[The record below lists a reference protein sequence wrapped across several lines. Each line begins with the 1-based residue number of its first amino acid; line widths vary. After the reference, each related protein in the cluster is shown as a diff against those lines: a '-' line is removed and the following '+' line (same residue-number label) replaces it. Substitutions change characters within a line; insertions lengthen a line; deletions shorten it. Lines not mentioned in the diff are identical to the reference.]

1 MNPIVN
7 ESTSV
12 LQIDTSGLQ
21 GGQVSLVY
29 ISSTGIPGQLVTIT
43 DATGFV
49 SSPQSILL
57 STTGDTL
64 FSDGSHSTIINQR
77 FGYVTLASL
86 PTGTWAPVNVFAF
99 SNTSAQNYR
108 AVDGNTV
115 STNSLALRGLAS
127 TLGIYSASLNTR
139 TAAIQGALFTST
151 IYIASDT
158 SINPPVT
165 VGGSELIFG
174 STIVTGTTSFG
185 GSISTL
191 GDCFTSGNISSKFG
205 TIYIGGDVTT
215 GGSWRG
221 QRGAQITAQS
231 ATVANSASFLAP
243 LIVYST
249 ISADSN
255 CTAFTTLSDTANGAT
270 LNTMNSVNFGH
281 GVSIQYL
288 AGAAGLS
295 FGAPITVPSSISS
308 LLVVTQNSIVT
319 SNISAQNFTEMST
332 LQLLTLSSAQIVNDS
347 GSLLVSSLQGN
358 TFTSDSLIANS
369 LKDTTTFTVNSI
381 AMNDMGISTP
391 MTLTYNGTDITIP
404 VYWTIS
410 SIGRNGTFS
419 APYMDL
425 TTNICVGDDI
435 RAAELDTGFD
445 NFISVF
451 TSTATVTDT
460 IELACAK
467 ASMRYTNINL
477 SGGAILGSQTE
488 LVQDLHCSSIQTDV
502 ITSYSTITF
511 QGRPAAALPDT
522 FISTATIG
530 SATTSSLVVSQILTG
545 ASAAYSTINP
555 SSAWLFPST
564 YQMSGGT
571 PFTKTEGLGA
581 YFNEEYFVAAAD
593 QTAYYSVIDP
603 TTLRQQTLSTPYINT
618 VVGTGVESN
627 PTDTG
632 GQAIGVVIGQAASGL
647 DKSLYFGAGDA
658 AGWKLKQLTPAGQL
672 LTLAGQ
678 PRYFYG
684 DGGFPG
690 NAALGPRLAISF
702 FNQGQLLITDISN
715 VRLRYITTD
724 PFIQTIAG
732 TGQLGFSGDGGP
744 ALAATFSTP
753 LGTLATSYGS
763 TIYLADSDN
772 QRIRILTGSTISTF
786 AGTGAAG
793 ATGDGGPAAA
803 ATLGGPY
810 ALAIDASQNILFT
823 DLSNCAVRKIGL
835 DGTIQRI
842 AGTYARGYG
851 GDGGPATAALLSYPT
866 GITVDPFNA
875 IYICDTGNSRVRRI
889 DPGTQNI
896 TTVAGNGVAAFGGD
910 GGLATLANLS
920 SPTGVASDSAGN
932 LYIADRDNQCIRFVS
947 KANGK
952 IATVAGQPRRPG
964 YSGDYSFA
972 TFALLNTPTD
982 VIYDS
987 VTQYYYIADSGN
999 SVVRYVDS
1007 SRKII
1012 YANVGNGSP
1021 ISAGDGGPP
1030 GAAVF
1035 GNITSVATDS
1045 QDNIYISDGLANR
1058 IRQINSARSTIQTV
1072 VGTGVG
1078 GFNGDG
1084 GLATAAQISSPQT
1097 VVVDSTGALYFTDM
1111 LNQRVRRVDG
1121 STGAIQTLAG
1131 TGAAAYDGDNKSSI
1145 TASLN
1150 FPAALT
1156 RGPDG
1161 SLYVGDTSSFRIRTL
1176 APDGFIRPFA
1186 GCGVDGVL
1194 ASGQTLASTTFGRIN
1209 GLAYTSSLL
1218 YATDATTSAI
1228 WSFNAA
1234 QGLVR
1239 NASAVST
1246 PAYLGDA
1253 GPLSNAFFNQPTGII
1268 SDTSGNLVICDAG
1281 NFRLR
1286 KTYTFGR
1293 PRNPLFLTMNMA
1305 YTNYYAST
1313 GTGYIKLNGNTLTT
1327 FDGSLQSDQTFQVT
1341 DIPIFN
1347 YPLQTSNPITGDQTA
1362 FLEITQAATTG
1373 YTKLAGNFYV
1383 TQVRGQELL
1392 RNLVDSSAG
1401 IQMNRG
1407 QLNFPNQLNGIT
1419 MDNKYNDA
1427 SMRTV
1432 SYTGSLISASDPALK
1447 ERVAPADL
1455 SQCYVTLGELPLR
1468 AYSYIQPYIS
1478 TFHVR
1483 DTRRLGFLTSEVAAH
1498 FPKSITSTSIAE
1510 EASWCSSINTL
1521 DTAQIKYAH
1530 LGVTQFLMNSVDV
1543 LEAEVAS
1550 LRAILAQRKSVS

>member
-29 ISSTGIPGQLVTIT
+29 ISSTGIPGQLVTIA

-49 SSPQSILL
+49 SSPQAILL
-57 STTGDTL
+57 STTGGTL

-77 FGYVTLASL
+77 FGYITLASQ
-86 PTGTWAPVNVFAF
+86 GNGRWAPVNVFSF
-99 SNTSAQNYR
+99 SNTTAQNYR

-115 STNSLALRGLAS
+115 STNSMSLRGLAS
-127 TLGIYSASLNTR
+127 TLGIYSASLNTSS
-139 TAAIQGALFTST
+139 AAIHGALFTST
-151 IYIASDT
+151 IYIDSDAST
-158 SINPPVT
+158 NPPFT
-165 VGGSELIFG
+165 VDGSEIVFG
-174 STIVTGTTSFG
+174 STVAGAGSFG
-185 GSISTL
+185 GSISTM
-191 GDCFTSGNISSKFG
+191 GDFFTTGNISSKFG
-205 TIYIGGDVTT
+205 TLYIGGDVTL

-221 QRGAQITAQS
+221 QRGAQITAES
-231 ATVANSASFLAP
+231 ATIASSATFLAP
-243 LIVYST
+243 LTVYSS
-249 ISADSN
+249 ISANSN
-255 CTAFTTLSDTANGAT
+255 CTTRTILSDTANGAT
-270 LNTMNSVNFGH
+270 LNTMNSVDFGN
-281 GVSIQYL
+281 GVRIQSAL
-288 AGAAGLS
+288 GSTELTFTLS
-295 FGAPITVPSSISS
+295 ITVPSSISS
-308 LLVVTQNSIVT
+308 LSLVAQNSVNT
-319 SNISAQNFTEMST
+319 SNISAQNFTGMST
-332 LQLLTLSSAQIVNDS
+332 LQLLTLSSAQIVNS
-347 GSLLVSSLQGN
+347 AGSLVVSSLQGN
-358 TFTSDSLIANS
+358 SFASQSLTAKS
-369 LKDTTTFTVNSI
+369 LQDKTTLTVGSI
-381 AMNDMGISTP
+381 SMNDRGISTP
-391 MTLTYNGTDITIP
+391 MTFTYNETNVTIP

-410 SIGRNGTFS
+410 SIGRNGTFN
-419 APYMDL
+419 ARYMDL
-425 TTNICVGDDI
+425 LTDTCVGDDI
-435 RAAELDTGFD
+435 RTVDLDTGF
-445 NFISVF
+445 NSFISVF
-451 TSTATVTDT
+451 TSSATVTGTVDLT
-460 IELACAK
+460 CST
-467 ASMRYTNINL
+467 ASMKYTSVNNT
-477 SGGAILGSQTE
+477 GGTIVGTRLK
-488 LVQDLHCSSIQTDV
+488 LVQDIRCSSIRTDV

-511 QGRPAAALPDT
+511 QGLSRVALPDT
-522 FISTATIG
+522 FISTTTIG
-530 SATTSSLVVSQILTG
+530 SATTSSMGISRIVTG
-545 ASAAYSTINP
+545 TSAEYSTINP

-564 YQMSGGT
+564 YQMSGA
-571 PFTKTEGLGA
+571 PFLRTTGLGT
-581 YFNEEYFVAAAD
+581 YFNKEEFVAAGK

-603 TTLRQQTLSTPYINT
+603 TTLSQQTLPTPYINT
-618 VVGTGVESN
+618 VAGTGVKSN

-632 GQAIGVVIGQAASGL
+632 GQAIGTVIGQAASGL
-647 DKSLYFGAGDA
+647 DRSLYFGASDA
-658 AGWKLKQLTPAGQL
+658 AGWKVKQLTPAGQL

-684 DGGFPG
+684 DGGFPT

-702 FNQGQLLITDISN
+702 FNPGQVLITDISN
-715 VRLRYITTD
+715 IRLRYITAD
-724 PFIQTIAG
+724 PIIQTIAG
-732 TGQLGFSGDGGP
+732 TGQPGFSGDGGL
-744 ALAATFSTP
+744 ATAATFSTP
-753 LGTLATSYGS
+753 LGTLATSFGS
-763 TIYLADSDN
+763 TIYVADSDN

-786 AGTGAAG
+786 AGTGVAG
-793 ATGDGGPAAA
+793 ATGDGGPALA
-803 ATLGGPY
+803 ATLSEPY

-823 DLSNCAVRKIGL
+823 DLSNCAVRKIGTG
-835 DGTIQRI
+835 GTITRI
-842 AGTYARGYG
+842 AGTYTKGYG
-851 GDGGPATAALLSYPT
+851 GDGGLATAALLSYPT

-920 SPTGVASDSAGN
+920 SPTGVASDSVGN

-947 KANGK
+947 KATGK

-982 VIYDS
+982 VIFDS
-987 VTQYYYIADSGN
+987 ASQYYYIADSGN

-1007 SRKII
+1007 TRRII
-1012 YANVGNGSP
+1012 YAYVGNGSP

-1030 GAAVF
+1030 AAAVF
-1035 GNITSVATDS
+1035 GNITSVATDA
-1045 QDNIYISDGLANR
+1045 QDNIYITDGQANR
-1058 IRQINSARSTIQTV
+1058 IRQINAARSTIQTV

-1078 GFNGDG
+1078 GFSGDG
-1084 GLATAAQISSPQT
+1084 GAAAAAQISSPQT

-1121 STGAIQTLAG
+1121 STRTIQTIAG
-1131 TGAAAYDGDNKSSI
+1131 TGVAAYDGDNKSSI

-1161 SLYVGDTSSFRIRTL
+1161 SLYVGDTSSFRIRQL

-1186 GCGVDGVL
+1186 GYGVDGVL
-1194 ASGQTLASTTFGRIN
+1194 AAGQTLASTTFGRIN
-1209 GLAYTSSLL
+1209 GLAYVSSLL

-1234 QGLVR
+1234 QNVVQ

-1268 SDTSGNLVICDAG
+1268 SDSSENLVICDTG

-1313 GTGYIKLNGNTLTT
+1313 GTGYIKLNGNTLAT
-1327 FDGSLQSDQTFQVT
+1327 FDGSLQSNEAYQVT
-1341 DIPIFN
+1341 DLPILN
-1347 YPLQTSNPITGDQTA
+1347 YPLQSSNPITGDQTA
-1362 FLEITQAATTG
+1362 FLEITQASTIG
-1373 YTKLAGNFYV
+1373 YTKLAGNFFV
-1383 TQVRGQELL
+1383 TQVPGQGLL
-1392 RNLVDSSAG
+1392 RNIVNSDVG

-1407 QLNFPNQLNGIT
+1407 ILKIPNELDGIT
-1419 MDNKYNDA
+1419 IDNKFNDA

-1455 SQCYVTLGELPLR
+1455 SQCYTTLGELPLR
-1468 AYSYIQPYIS
+1468 AYSYIQPYVS

-1483 DTRRLGFLTSEVAAH
+1483 DTRRLGFLTSEVALH
-1498 FPKSITSTSIAE
+1498 FPNSIARTSITE
-1510 EASWCSSINTL
+1510 EAPWCPSSIDTL

-1530 LGVTQFLMNSVDV
+1530 LGVTQFLMNSVDI

-1550 LRAILAQRKSVS
+1550 LRSILAQRKSVS